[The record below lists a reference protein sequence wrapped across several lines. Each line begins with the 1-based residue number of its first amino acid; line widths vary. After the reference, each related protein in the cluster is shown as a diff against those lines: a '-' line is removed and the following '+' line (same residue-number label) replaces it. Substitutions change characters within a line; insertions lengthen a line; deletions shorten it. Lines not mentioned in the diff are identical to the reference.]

1 MRYVYIALIV
11 AFTGTVLLFMFQNI
25 GTVTVSLATMS
36 LTLPVSL
43 LVAVVYLLG
52 MVTGSALFSLLR
64 GWIKGARR
72 LPEPSP
78 E

>member
-36 LTLPVSL
+36 VTLPVSL

-52 MVTGSALFSLLR
+52 MVTGSALISLLR

-72 LPEPSP
+72 LPERSP